1 MTNTLDGSGSS
12 LHPLQ
17 LFSCAG
23 QVAIVTGA
31 TSGIGRASAEALA
44 AAGARVLVVGL
55 PGGDPV
61 GVAHGLREHGLD
73 VAGVA
78 CDVTADGASGSLV
91 AAALDRWGRLDTVV
105 ANAGVALDE
114 PGSSSVDALDGMFAL
129 HVRSVWELAGAAMP
143 LIARSGGGALIVMSS
158 IAGLRGNRVLSGY
171 GVTKA
176 ANAQIARNLA
186 VQWGPSAVRANAISP
201 GVIETEFA
209 RQITDDPAVAAT
221 RRERTPLRRFG
232 RVEEVAGAVVWLAS
246 PAGRFV
252 TGQNIVIDGGT
263 LIAD

>member
-1 MTNTLDGSGSS
+1 MSTAATPAS
-12 LHPLQ
+12 PLRPAE
-17 LFSCAG
+17 LFSCRG

-44 AAGARVLVVGL
+44 AAGARVLIAGL
-55 PGGDPV
+55 ADGDPHA
-61 GVAHGLREHGLD
+61 VAESLVAKGLD
-73 VAGVA
+73 AEGIV
-78 CDVTADGASGSLV
+78 CDVTGDDAAQELV
-91 AAALDRWGRLDTVV
+91 SAAIDRWGRVDTV
-105 ANAGVALDE
+105 ACIAGAALDDPDE
-114 PGSSSVDALDGMFAL
+114 PGLVDALDRMNDL
-129 HVRSVWELAGAAMP
+129 HVRSVVRLAQVALPVVA
-143 LIARSGGGALIVMSS
+143 STGGGAFIIMSS
-158 IAGLRGNRVLSGY
+158 IAGLRGNRILSGY

-176 ANAQIARNLA
+176 ANAQVARNLA
-186 VQWGPSAVRANAISP
+186 VQWGPSGVRANAISP

-209 RQITDDPAVAAT
+209 RPITDDPSVAAT

-246 PAGRFV
+246 PAGAFV

>member
-1 MTNTLDGSGSS
+1 MADTVDGSGS
-12 LHPLQ
+12 PLGPSQ

-44 AAGARVLVVGL
+44 AAGARVMVVGL
-55 PGGDPV
+55 PDGDPV
-61 GVAHGLREHGLD
+61 GVAHAMQEQGLD
-73 VAGVA
+73 VTGVA
-78 CDVTADGASGSLV
+78 CDVTAESASGSLV

-143 LIARSGGGALIVMSS
+143 LIARSGGGAFIVMSS